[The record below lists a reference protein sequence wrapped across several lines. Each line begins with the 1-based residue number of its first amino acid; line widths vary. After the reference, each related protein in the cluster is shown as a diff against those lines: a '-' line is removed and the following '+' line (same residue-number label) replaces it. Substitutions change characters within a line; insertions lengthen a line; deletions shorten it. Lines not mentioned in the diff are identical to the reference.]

1 MAEYAVELRNV
12 WKRFP
17 GPGNEVVT
25 AVKDVSLKIADG
37 EFFALLGP
45 SGCGKTTSLRMIA
58 GFELPSEGE
67 IFLHGRPMGKTPPYQ
82 RSINTVFQSY
92 ALFPHMTI
100 GENIAFGLQMK
111 KIDKQETQRR
121 VGEALEMVR
130 LPHVE
135 NRKPSELSGG
145 QQQML
150 AVARALVA
158 DNKLLLIDEPSEGLA
173 PLMVQKIGDLIEAL
187 RKVGTTIVLAEQ
199 NLHFC
204 LGLADRAVVI
214 DKGADVFV
222 GTIRELNANDDIKQR
237 YLSV

>member
-130 LPHVE
+130 LTGYE
-135 NRKPSELSGG
+135 RRKPQQLSGG
-145 QQQML
+145 QQQRIAL
-150 AVARALVA
+150 ARALV
-158 DNKLLLIDEPSEGLA
+158 NRPEVLLLDEPLGAL
-173 PLMVQKIGDLIEAL
+173 DLKL
-187 RKVGTTIVLAEQ
+187 R
-199 NLHFC
+199 
-204 LGLADRAVVI
+204 
-214 DKGADVFV
+214 
-222 GTIRELNANDDIKQR
+222 
-237 YLSV
+237 